1 MTQRIVIKTKMTEA
15 KSQPHRIETVGY
27 QYHWRRI
34 ISAVCVASFGV
45 TALSYGV
52 FTSVYADEA
61 QTPMSAPVSAVAMPS
76 SDMIE
81 SASMAEGS
89 VQSTHIEDSAPS
101 ADALTVQAEKAV
113 EVTNETV
120 GQEKSAPTVVLE
132 EQIPTE
138 PRMTAPQ
145 NALPV
150 QTQFAADAQVA
161 SVALNAKVDT
171 SHISRAVLTS
181 GIENREPINV
191 LKHLVEPSRFQEKLY
206 FFTEIKGLQGEVVQ
220 HLWFHQDQLMADITL
235 PVSTPRYRT
244 YSSKNIMPSQTGE
257 WRVEVITQGGQ
268 LLAQKSFRILAKAP

>member
-15 KSQPHRIETVGY
+15 KSQPRRIETVGY

-61 QTPMSAPVSAVAMPS
+61 QTPMNVPISTVAMPS

-81 SASMAEGS
+81 SAPMAEGS
-89 VQSTHIEDSAPS
+89 VQSTHIVDSAPA
-101 ADALTVQAEKAV
+101 ADALTVQAEKVV
-113 EVTNETV
+113 EVTQETV
-120 GQEKSAPTVVLE
+120 GLEKSAPTVALE

-138 PRMTAPQ
+138 PRITAPQ
-145 NALPV
+145 NALPS

>member
-15 KSQPHRIETVGY
+15 KSQPRRIETVGY

-34 ISAVCVASFGV
+34 ISAVCVASFGA

-52 FTSVYADEA
+52 FTSVYAEEE
-61 QTPMSAPVSAVAMPS
+61 QVN
-76 SDMIE
+76 I
-81 SASMAEGS
+81 
-89 VQSTHIEDSAPS
+89 SAPS
-101 ADALTVQAEKAV
+101 NAAV
-113 EVTNETV
+113 STYEVTQTESEVADRKDVDGYTPSVDELITDTVDTTQMTGETAMLAETTP
-120 GQEKSAPTVVLE
+120 QVVLE
-132 EQIPTE
+132 DQIPIEPSIAAEETE
-138 PRMTAPQ
+138 Q
-145 NALPV
+145 SS
-150 QTQFAADAQVA
+150 QKQFAADAQVA

-171 SHISRAVLTS
+171 SHISRAVLTT
-181 GIENREPINV
+181 GIEDREPINV
-191 LKHLVEPSRFQEKLY
+191 LKHLVEPNRFQEKLY